1 MLEKESINQKYKFQL
16 IIYSYKIGRSVQKMV
31 KLPKE
36 MQKKEKNKPKRPQ
49 AVKKRE
55 GQQVGSRQLR
65 RRMQQQ
71 GIDMDQIDATRVVIE
86 GPERTLVIEQPEVIL
101 MKQMGQEIYQV
112 IGEANEYSPDELLIE
127 EKEEE
132 EIIESID
139 ETETKPV
146 ITENDIMLVAA
157 QANVDKEE
165 AKSVLIECDGDIAKA
180 ILFLK
185 NRP

>member
-1 MLEKESINQKYKFQL
+1 
-16 IIYSYKIGRSVQKMV
+16 MV

-36 MQKKEKNKPKRPQ
+36 MQKKEKSKPTRPQ
-49 AVKKRE
+49 ATKKRE
-55 GQQVGSRQLR
+55 GQQFASRQMR

-71 GIDMDQIDATRVVIE
+71 GIEMDQINATRVIIE
-86 GPERTLVIEQPEVIL
+86 SQEKTLVIDQPEVVL

-112 IGEANEYSPDELLIE
+112 IGEAEEYSVGEVKIG
-127 EKEEE
+127 EKEEGEVAEVIE
-132 EIIESID
+132 ESEA
-139 ETETKPV
+139 KPV

-165 AKSVLIECDGDIAKA
+165 ANAALIDSEGDIAKA

-185 NRP
+185 NKP

>member
-1 MLEKESINQKYKFQL
+1 MELL
-16 IIYSYKIGRSVQKMV
+16 IKLV

-36 MQKKEKNKPKRPQ
+36 MQKKEKSKPTRPQ
-49 AVKKRE
+49 ATKKRE
-55 GQQVGSRQLR
+55 GQQFASRQMR

-71 GIDMDQIDATRVVIE
+71 GIEMDQINATRVIIE
-86 GPERTLVIEQPEVIL
+86 SQEKTLVIDQPEVVL

-112 IGEANEYSPDELLIE
+112 IGDAEEYSVGEVIIGEREEGEVSEVIE
-127 EKEEE
+127 KSEA
-132 EIIESID
+132 
-139 ETETKPV
+139 KPV

-165 AKSVLIECDGDIAKA
+165 ANAALIDTEGDIAKA

-185 NRP
+185 NKP

>member
-1 MLEKESINQKYKFQL
+1 M
-16 IIYSYKIGRSVQKMV
+16 

-55 GQQVGSRQLR
+55 GQQVGSRQMR

-71 GIDMDQIDATRVVIE
+71 GIDMDQVDATRVIIE
-86 GPERTLVIEQPEVIL
+86 GPEKTLVITQPEVIL
-101 MKQMGQEIYQV
+101 MKQAGQEIYQV
-112 IGEANEYSPDELLIE
+112 IGTAEVFSPDEIAIGETDKIE
-127 EKEEE
+127 ELEPLD
-132 EIIESID
+132 ES
-139 ETETKPV
+139 EVKPT

-165 AKSVLIECDGDIAKA
+165 AEATLLDCNGDIAKA
-180 ILFLK
+180 ILLLK

>member
-1 MLEKESINQKYKFQL
+1 
-16 IIYSYKIGRSVQKMV
+16 MV

-36 MQKKEKNKPKRPQ
+36 MQKKEKSRPTRPQ
-49 AVKKRE
+49 ATKKRD
-55 GQQVGSRQLR
+55 GQQFASRQMR

-71 GIDMDQIDATRVVIE
+71 GIDMEQINATRVIIE
-86 GPERTLVIEQPEVIL
+86 GPENTLVINQPEVVL

-112 IGEANEYSPDELLIE
+112 IGDAEEYSVGEVQIGDME
-127 EKEEE
+127 EGEREDA
-132 EIIESID
+132 IVES
-139 ETETKPV
+139 EVKTV

-165 AKSVLIECDGDIAKA
+165 ANAALIDSEGDIAKA

-185 NRP
+185 NKP